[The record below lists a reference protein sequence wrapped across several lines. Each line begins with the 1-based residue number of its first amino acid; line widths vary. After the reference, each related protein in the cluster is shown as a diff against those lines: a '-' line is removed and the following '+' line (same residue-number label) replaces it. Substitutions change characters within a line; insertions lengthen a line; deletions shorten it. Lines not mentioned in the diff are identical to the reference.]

1 MKASNLAVN
10 WAMRLRRSSKP
21 KLMLGSES
29 AIDGASAEASG
40 GRMPLVESD
49 GSKEAILQT
58 VIWVMLVVKMG
69 GVSREKQ
76 RGCCCGATGSLSISW
91 KINPRVLTLQPSSFW
106 TIMPRIYYY

>member
-1 MKASNLAVN
+1 
-10 WAMRLRRSSKP
+10 
-21 KLMLGSES
+21 MLGSES

-58 VIWVMLVVKMG
+58 VIPVTVVLVVK
-69 GVSREKQ
+69 VESVKREAT
-76 RGCCCGATGSLSISW
+76 RCCCGATGPLSISG

-106 TIMPRIYYY
+106 TIMPLIYYY